1 MLLFWLAFRG
11 RGTLPSFEWIRSFVA
26 IVVANLASFA
36 VGELLNFTAGS
47 GYSNSMK
54 KLLVLLFSIT
64 CFGTSVFGQVKYST
78 YHNSR
83 FFFSIDYPSSL
94 VIMQDPPA
102 NNDGRTF
109 LSKDGR
115 VEMRAWGQYN
125 AQFLTVEEQFA
136 EELNGHE
143 LEAITYKTL
152 SKNWFVITGVVME
165 GLLSEDPVSPIQRNR
180 CFLHFHDRISGV

>member
-1 MLLFWLAFRG
+1 
-11 RGTLPSFEWIRSFVA
+11 
-26 IVVANLASFA
+26 
-36 VGELLNFTAGS
+36 
-47 GYSNSMK
+47 MK

-143 LEAITYKTL
+143 FEAITYKTL
-152 SKNWFVITGVVME
+152 SKNWFVITGVLGRRVFYQKTLYHRFKE
-165 GLLSEDPVSPIQRNR
+165 TGVFYTFTIEYPESEKRKYDPVVK
-180 CFLHFHDRISGV
+180 RIEKSFRFDPNADV